1 MTAIGLGM
9 FIVAWFLLR
18 FIGSDYYD
26 LDTYNWADWIGLAL
40 FFPSVILM
48 LFGVLE
54 FLWNAMP

>member
-1 MTAIGLGM
+1 M

-54 FLWNAMP
+54 FLWKAMP